1 MGDAFDNTAIESG
14 RTTKS
19 RNLERF
25 LRQIISDLQQAAGTH
40 ATTTDILERTQVE
53 GFNDDRVMAV
63 LETMTISGIL
73 FRPRGY
79 GTYQLA

>member
-14 RTTKS
+14 RTTKT
-19 RNLERF
+19 RNLQRL
-25 LRQIISDLQQAAGTH
+25 LRQIISDLQLAAGTH
-40 ATTTDILERTQVE
+40 ATTNDILERTRVE
-53 GFNDDRVMAV
+53 GFNDDRVMAL
-63 LETMTISGIL
+63 LETMTNAGTL